1 MAKKYSSP
9 GKIHRRNGEREQQA
23 ETAEHKKTN
32 GEIKKIGS
40 SEQEKKEIKKRKKFK
55 QQEQR
60 EIFMMTTDGRQK

>member
-9 GKIHRRNGEREQQA
+9 GKIHRQNGEREQQA

-40 SEQEKKEIKKRKKFK
+40 SEQEKKEIKKEKNLNNRNRGKYL
-55 QQEQR
+55 
-60 EIFMMTTDGRQK
+60 

>member
-9 GKIHRRNGEREQQA
+9 GKIHRRNGEREQQT

-40 SEQEKKEIKKRKKFK
+40 SEQEKKEIKKKK
-55 QQEQR
+55 
-60 EIFMMTTDGRQK
+60 M